1 MIAKDY
7 TNVTQ
12 ELQQASEQLQWG
24 HRTSDQLY
32 GTVKGLVQDT
42 PLPLI
47 HCYVNFSTYS

>member
-1 MIAKDY
+1 MNAKDY

-32 GTVKGLVQDT
+32 GTKDLYRT
-42 PLPLI
+42 LHWLS
-47 HCYVNFSTYS
+47 YTAM